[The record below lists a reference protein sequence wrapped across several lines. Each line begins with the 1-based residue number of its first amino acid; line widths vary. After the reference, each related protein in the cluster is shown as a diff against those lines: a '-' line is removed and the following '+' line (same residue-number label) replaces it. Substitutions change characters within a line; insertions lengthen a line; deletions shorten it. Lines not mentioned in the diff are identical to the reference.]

1 MTDGQSPMRP
11 QNQRSWKTLTP
22 PDTLTAAVIGVAAL
36 LFFALPLLNLWLV
49 LVAAAGF
56 AALILTRYES
66 LPAMTFSGAGVVA
79 MLIGALLSPD
89 FNAHLDALFLASAL
103 LIVAAVLRLHMTR
116 VGDAVR
122 APSPNG
128 RTTSLNGNAL
138 VTHIQFTV
146 DGMIKSALAVNEV
159 AAQQSSGATE
169 QIELIELTTHQVDEF
184 IEISKVAFER
194 IRTLTKSAQEATETS
209 LIGQMALDKALASM
223 AQIRARVDQIG
234 ATTLQLAQ
242 LTQRIDRIIT
252 SVSEIATQSNL
263 LALNASIEAARAGVH
278 GRGFAVVADEVRA
291 LAQQSTQAAQ
301 QVRAILSEV
310 QSAVKDTVAAT
321 EVGVKQADEG
331 TNITRSTVSVMS
343 QLDTTVNAA
352 YEAIKDIAN
361 MLRTQSDGLEEIAIN
376 MERVN
381 RITQKNI
388 VSVRLIEQVSRS
400 LSQMADEL
408 QGVMDTEA
416 PISEADAITRN

>member
-22 PDTLTAAVIGVAAL
+22 PDTLTAAVTGVAAL

-56 AALILTRYES
+56 AALILIRYQA

-79 MLIGALLSPD
+79 MFIGALLSPD
-89 FNAHLDALFLASAL
+89 LSAHLDALLLASAL
-103 LIVAAVLRLHMTR
+103 LIAAAVLRRWPAH
-116 VGDAVR
+116 DAAPGLTLQSR
-122 APSPNG
+122 ALPMNE
-128 RTTSLNGNAL
+128 TAL

-321 EVGVKQADEG
+321 EVGIKQTDEG
-331 TNITRSTVSVMS
+331 TTITRSTVSVMS

-352 YEAIKDIAN
+352 YEAVKDIAN

-408 QGVMDTEA
+408 QGVMDVEA